1 MSYLLCLLIVHNTIY
16 LNHHF
21 VTVHLMI
28 IIPVCTFPPLVKSWD
43 GGASVLG
50 CGPPT
55 EGRRGDRDT
64 WDEELDRGKVGQ
76 D

>member
-1 MSYLLCLLIVHNTIY
+1 
-16 LNHHF
+16 
-21 VTVHLMI
+21 MI
-28 IIPVCTFPPLVKSWD
+28 IISVCTFPPLVKSWD

-64 WDEELDRGKVGQ
+64 WDEELDRGKVSQ